1 MKMIKM
7 YIEMKKKEI
16 LVKSRLY
23 GMILTVANEQKDLI
37 NLIKNL
43 YTELKDVPVENLQ
56 KEFVAKIAELAH
68 DEAVK
73 ERETEKGTA

>member
-1 MKMIKM
+1 MIKA

-16 LVKSRLY
+16 LVKSKLY
-23 GMILTVANEQKDLI
+23 GMILTVANEQEDLI

-73 ERETEKGTA
+73 ERETEKETA